1 MWDIKIG
8 HEPVINTTDENT
20 LHLKICQES
29 FNKLSS
35 EFFVNFFY
43 KSTVSQERGTSH
55 ELGSNEHNLLSYL
68 LHDHQLNPLK
78 NCGAPD
84 VFLHLQL

>member
-20 LHLKICQES
+20 LHLKICQEA

-35 EFFVNFFY
+35 EFFVNFF
-43 KSTVSQERGTSH
+43 
-55 ELGSNEHNLLSYL
+55 L
-68 LHDHQLNPLK
+68 
-78 NCGAPD
+78 
-84 VFLHLQL
+84 